1 MFKKT
6 VPVVYS
12 AAVFWDV
19 TQRPPQHI
27 WGWGGGALRDI
38 PKTAAEDTTVPA
50 LMVIDRISNFWSVY
64 K

>member
-1 MFKKT
+1 MIRPSTKT
-6 VPVVYS
+6 LLS
-12 AAVFWDV
+12 IF
-19 TQRPPQHI
+19 
-27 WGWGGGALRDI
+27 GGGGGALRDI